1 MPQLEQIS
9 TYASQIFW
17 LVVVFAVLFA
27 VMRKVALPRVQGI
40 LLERRDRID
49 DDLAKA
55 EALRDEAAG
64 VLRAYEQAQADA
76 RDEARRL
83 LHEHREAAAAEA
95 AARHA
100 ALAERLA
107 ADAAAAEARIAEA
120 RRAALAGIEAA
131 AGDVAQAM
139 TARLTGVEVDGA
151 EAAAAAADAWREAA
165 R

>member
-17 LVVVFAVLFA
+17 LVVVFAVLFG

-40 LLERRDRID
+40 LQERRDRID
-49 DDLAKA
+49 DDLARA
-55 EALRDEAAG
+55 GALRDEAAG

-76 RDEARRL
+76 RAEARRL
-83 LHEHREAAAAEA
+83 LRDHQEAAAADA
-95 AARHA
+95 AFRHA
-100 ALAERLA
+100 ALSERLA
-107 ADAAAAEARIAEA
+107 RDAAAAEARIAEA
-120 RRAALAGIEAA
+120 RGAALAGIEAA

-139 TARLTGVEVDGA
+139 TARLTGVEVDAA
-151 EAAAAAADAWREAA
+151 EAAAAAADAWQGAA